1 MQVELR
7 QLIGK
12 FADSDGK
19 VRRVA
24 WNMDFVLLDGRA
36 IATINRV
43 PGAPIGL
50 YPGVMLT
57 ERQRNAVSDAIA
69 AERDGQAP
77 ASIRGPIEVPYE
89 LLDDEDDLVIP
100 ATLEVQDDE

>member
-19 VRRVA
+19 VRRVG
-24 WNMDFVLLDGRA
+24 WDMDFVLVDGKA
-36 IATINRV
+36 VATINRV

-50 YPGVMLT
+50 YPGVSLT
-57 ERQRNAVSDAIA
+57 DKQRAAVVDAIKNSP
-69 AERDGQAP
+69 RGQEP
-77 ASIRGPIEVPYE
+77 ASIRGPVEVPYE
-89 LLDDEDDLVIP
+89 LLDDEDEITIP
-100 ATLEVQDDE
+100 ATLVVDDE